1 MATATI
7 EREKVTAPFEKE
19 KPQIIDQYLGDAS
32 FPIAWKDEAEKRLH
46 FWYDDLHNPQPV
58 SPMFFDLGG
67 WWSTC
72 KYMYRRFGVP
82 FGKDWVAKTVDEYV
96 LTAVVPR
103 DKQDA
108 KDIGAYFGMVM
119 PIYADKFL
127 GWWKER
133 LLPEIKRNFEYI
145 DNYPLEEAS
154 LAEAMIVFE
163 DMVDIQ
169 ERHFNLHWV
178 LNMAQFQAT
187 MTFQNQVAQFVGPG
201 NEQLANRILISD
213 EDRNWDSINELAK
226 LKDIIKVSPT
236 LKAAF
241 AKPAD
246 EILSELAKSAD
257 GKEFLKKINAYKTEY
272 GHKSMYAHEFINDTW
287 VENPAPIVTAL
298 KGYVETDYSYDAD
311 VKRLRQNRQKAVDEL
326 WAKFPKTAS
335 EADRKT
341 LATSLDLA
349 LKMAPLTPDHH
360 FYMDQGTYA
369 RTHEVLM
376 AIGRK
381 LVKAGVLNEPL
392 DIVFLKYDE
401 LRKLSANF
409 KLFDAKAL
417 VAERKATRL
426 DAFNRKAP
434 LWAGTIDHWSLYEE
448 PYKAGLWGWPGVY
461 LKQKERAALSASALT
476 GLGVSAG
483 IVEGVAHVVSS
494 PAEFDQV
501 KKGEILVCQ
510 MTSPAWVV
518 LFTKISGL
526 VTDSGGALSHPA
538 IVSREFEIPAVVGTI
553 DATTKIKTGDR
564 IRVDGDQGSV
574 TILS

>member
-1 MATATI
+1 MATPAVEEQRTD
-7 EREKVTAPFEKE
+7 
-19 KPQIIDQYLGDAS
+19 IIDQYLGDAT
-32 FPIAWKDEAEKRLH
+32 FPIDWKDEAEKRLH

-72 KYMYRRFGVP
+72 KYMYRRFGAP

-103 DKQDA
+103 EEKDA
-108 KDIGAYFGMVM
+108 KEIADYFAMVL
-119 PIYADKFL
+119 PIYASKFL
-127 GWWKER
+127 GWWNER

-145 DNYPLEEAS
+145 DNYPLGDAS

-169 ERHFNLHWV
+169 ERHFNLHWI
-178 LNMAQFQAT
+178 LNMAQFQAS
-187 MTFQNQVAQFVGPG
+187 MTFQNQVKQYLGSG
-201 NEQLANRILISD
+201 NEELANRILVSD
-213 EDRNWDSINELAK
+213 EDRNWDSIKELWK
-226 LKDIIKVSPT
+226 LKEIIKASPT

-241 AKPAD
+241 ANPAN
-246 EILSELAKSAD
+246 EVLAVLAKSAE
-257 GKEFLKKINAYKTEY
+257 GKDLLAKLDAYKAEY
-272 GHKSMYAHEFINDTW
+272 GHKSMYAHEFIHDTW
-287 VENPAPIVTAL
+287 IENPAPIITAL

-311 VKRLRQNRQKAVDEL
+311 VTRLRQNRQKAIDEL
-326 WAKFPKTAS
+326 WAKFPKSAS
-335 EADRKT
+335 EEDRKA
-341 LATSLDLA
+341 LANSLDLA
-349 LKMAPLTPDHH
+349 LKMTPLTPDHH

-369 RTHEVLM
+369 RTREVLM

-381 LVKAGVLNEPL
+381 LVKAGVFNEPL
-392 DIVFLKYDE
+392 DIMFLKYDE

-417 VAERKATRL
+417 VADRKARRL
-426 DAFNRKAP
+426 DAFKRKARF
-434 LWAGTIDHWSLYEE
+434 WAGTIDHWSLYEE
-448 PYKAGLWGWPGVY
+448 PYKGVWGWPGVY
-461 LKQKERAALSASALT
+461 LKEKERASLPADAIT

-483 IVEGVAHVVSS
+483 VVEGVARVVSS

-501 KKGEILVCQ
+501 KKGEVLVCK

-538 IVSREFEIPAVVGTI
+538 VVSREFEIPAVVGTI
-553 DATTKIKTGDR
+553 DATAKIKTGDR
-564 IRVDGDQGSV
+564 IRVDGDNGSV
-574 TILS
+574 TLLRA

>member
-7 EREKVTAPFEKE
+7 EREKATATVEKA
-19 KPQIIDQYLGDAS
+19 KPQIIDQFLGDAS

-82 FGKDWVAKTVDEYV
+82 FGQDWVAKTVDEYV
-96 LTAVVPR
+96 HTAVVPR
-103 DKQDA
+103 EEQDA

-145 DNYPLEEAS
+145 DNYPLEEVS

-178 LNMAQFQAT
+178 LNLAQFQAT
-187 MTFQNQVAQFVGPG
+187 MTFQNHVAQFLGAG
-201 NEQLANRILISD
+201 NEELANRILISD

-226 LKDIIKVSPT
+226 LKDIIKANPT

-241 AKPAD
+241 AKPVSA
-246 EILSELAKSAD
+246 ILPELAKSAE
-257 GKEFLKKINAYKTEY
+257 GIEFLKKIDAYKTEY
-272 GHKSMYAHEFINDTW
+272 GHKSMYAHEFVNETW
-287 VENPAPIVTAL
+287 VENPAPILTAL
-298 KGYVETDYSYDAD
+298 KGYVETDYSYEAD
-311 VKRLRQNRQKAVDEL
+311 VKRLRDNRQKAIDEL

-335 EADRKT
+335 EEDRKT
-341 LATSLDLA
+341 LANSLDLA
-349 LKMAPLTPDHH
+349 LKMTPLTPDHH

-409 KLFDAKAL
+409 ELFDAKAL
-417 VAERKATRL
+417 VAERKAKRL
-426 DAFNRKAP
+426 DAFDRKAR
-434 LWAGTIDHWSLYEE
+434 LWCGTIDHWSLYEE

-538 IVSREFEIPAVVGTI
+538 VVSREFEIPAVVGTI

-564 IRVDGDQGSV
+564 VRVDGDRGSV